1 MLLFEAILIPQCVLF
16 EGQGFS
22 ALAAAA
28 ARRRRE
34 EAAATA
40 LEDRRSRSNSPLSLS
55 ASPKL
60 EIITGRK
67 RCSYNNSS
75 AFLLQSP
82 FLSREGFGSP
92 GSVIICRDLDPA
104 PPISR
109 KNSKKKH

>member
-1 MLLFEAILIPQCVLF
+1 VFATPFYPLPVFLDVLLFEKPYSYHHVSLF

-34 EAAATA
+34 EAAAA
-40 LEDRRSRSNSPLSLS
+40 DRRSRSNSPLSLS

-75 AFLLQSP
+75 PFLSQSP
-82 FLSREGFGSP
+82 FLSRDS
-92 GSVIICRDLDPA
+92 
-104 PPISR
+104 
-109 KNSKKKH
+109 